1 MSFSVVFAFVLYYA
15 PLLIVVAVVSGWI
28 TLAMLVIAK
37 ISPVAAN
44 LTAIFW
50 IIVCIILLAVLL

>member
-15 PLLIVVAVVSGWI
+15 PLLFIVAVLSSGI

-50 IIVCIILLAVLL
+50 IIVLIILLAVLL